1 MHRHKEFKWNKNTFT
16 CTFKRLLQERTIFQN
31 NEDLIAQYET
41 ADDLTESYNIGEN
54 CEVVRLI

>member
-1 MHRHKEFKWNKNTFT
+1 MHI
-16 CTFKRLLQERTIFQN
+16 LQERTIFQN

-41 ADDLTESYNIGEN
+41 ADDLIESYNIGEY